1 MDNKRL
7 FLIVLDSVGAGELP
21 DAELFGDKGA
31 HTLKSCYNTGI
42 LNIPNMV
49 KMGLGN
55 IEGLDF
61 LGITDCQTAA
71 CGRIRE
77 RSMGK
82 DTTIGHWEIA
92 GIVSEKP
99 LPTYPNGFPDDVI
112 AEFSH
117 QTGRGV
123 ICNKP
128 YSGTDVIRDYGDE
141 HIKTGDLIVYTSADS
156 VFQIAAHEDVV
167 PVEQLYEYCRIAR
180 KILVGEH
187 AVGRVIARPFVGT
200 SGNYIRTSNRHDF
213 SLEPYS
219 ETMLDAIKTQ
229 EKDVIA
235 VGKIT
240 DIFAGRGVTETIFT
254 HGNTEGMAVTSDIV
268 KRDFNG
274 LCFVN
279 LVDFDMLYGHRNN
292 AVAYAKA
299 LNEFDSW
306 LGDFLNKLGENDV
319 LIVTADHGCDPGD
332 VSTDHTREYTPL
344 LVYGKR
350 VEHVK
355 LGTLTTFSDIAA
367 TACDY
372 LDVEFSCPGES
383 FLDKITYD
391 VDTLAE
397 KAKSAMNYAYAPY
410 SGYKVGAALLCS
422 DGTVYTGCNIENA
435 GYSATNCAERT
446 AFFKAIGD
454 GKRDFKAI
462 AVCGGK
468 DGVLSDDRFPPCGIC
483 RQVMREFCAGSFK
496 IHMVTSDNAYTF
508 TLDEL
513 LPESFRPDRIID

>member
-1 MDNKRL
+1 MENKRL

-31 HTLKSCYNTGI
+31 HTLKSSYNTGL
-42 LNIPNMV
+42 LNIPNMI

-61 LGITDCQTAA
+61 LGTTDSQTAA
-71 CGRIRE
+71 CARIRE

-99 LPTYPNGFPDDVI
+99 LPTYPDGFPKEVLD
-112 AEFSH
+112 EFSR

-141 HIKTGDLIVYTSADS
+141 HVKTGDLIVYTSADS
-156 VFQIAAHEDVV
+156 VFQIAAHEDIV
-167 PVEQLYEYCRIAR
+167 PIEQLYEYCRIAR
-180 KILVGEH
+180 KILCGKH

-200 SGNYIRTSNRHDF
+200 SGNYTRTANRHDF
-213 SLEPYS
+213 SLEPYG
-219 ETMLDAIKTQ
+219 ETMLDAIKAHG
-229 EKDVIA
+229 KDVIA

-254 HGNTEGMAVTSDIV
+254 HGNTEGMSVTSEIV

-292 AVAYAKA
+292 AVAYATA
-299 LNEFDSW
+299 LNEFDAW
-306 LGDFLNKLGENDV
+306 LGRFVKELRENDI
-319 LIVTADHGCDPGD
+319 LMITADHGCDPGD
-332 VSTDHTREYTPL
+332 ISTDHTREYTPL

-350 VEHVK
+350 VTPVK

-367 TACDY
+367 SVCDY
-372 LDVEFSCPGES
+372 LDTDFKCPGET
-383 FLDKITYD
+383 LLPKVTYN
-391 VDTLAE
+391 VSALANT
-397 KAKSAMNYAYAPY
+397 AKEAMNNAYAPY

-446 AFFKAIGD
+446 AFFKAISE
-454 GKRDFKAI
+454 GKHDFKAI

-468 DGVLSDDRFPPCGIC
+468 DGILGTEPFPPCGIC
-483 RQVMREFCAGSFK
+483 RQVMREFCSDEFK
-496 IHMVTSDNAYTF
+496 IHMVTADKVETF
-508 TLDEL
+508 TLSEL
-513 LPESFRPDRIID
+513 LPESFRPDRIKD